1 VLATAANDIAPQ
13 AAQDSG
19 PPGAAPGGEHGK
31 DSSSGH
37 DGIGESPAGNK
48 AQFDHSSPA
57 LATVAND
64 VSPQADQDPGPPS
77 GSPVGN
83 PGKDQFAFDSH
94 FGHDGESPAGNT
106 TQFDQP
112 SPALTTA
119 ANDSAAQAGQNPAP
133 LSAAPAGDHAKDQF
147 AFDSNFGHDGES
159 PAGNTT
165 QFDQPSPALTTAAND
180 SAAQAGQNQAPLSA
194 ALAGDHAKDQFAFD
208 SNFGHDGIGE
218 SHAGNMPQPDQQ
230 IFQTV
235 SDILAHTAEAH
246 SAQAVAADGQNH
258 DAALT
263 PVQKD
268 KPLSDFIIHA

>member
-1 VLATAANDIAPQ
+1 MRLRLLLKTP
-13 AAQDSG
+13 G
-19 PPGAAPGGEHGK
+19 PPGAAAVGEHGK
-31 DSSSGH
+31 DSNSGH
-37 DGIGESPAGNK
+37 DGIGESHAGNK
-48 AQFDHSSPA
+48 THFDQPSPA
-57 LATVAND
+57 LPTAAND
-64 VSPQADQDPGPPS
+64 SAPQAAQDPGPPS

-94 FGHDGESPAGNT
+94 FGHDGKSPAGNT

-119 ANDSAAQAGQNPAP
+119 ANDSASQAAQNPAP
-133 LSAAPAGDHAKDQF
+133 LSAAPVGDHAKDQF

-180 SAAQAGQNQAPLSA
+180 IAAQAGQNQAPLSA

-218 SHAGNMPQPDQQ
+218 SYAGNMTQPDQP

-246 SAQAVAADGQNH
+246 SAQAGLDPAPRTSKSRCRL
-258 DAALT
+258 DART
-263 PVQKD
+263 ER
-268 KPLSDFIIHA
+268 